1 MIICAIRL
9 GKQVFLR
16 SCLVGDDLQELHLD
30 LGLSGACRSEL
41 LVLDELTLQLL
52 QLQAHAEQQVI
63 VC

>member
-1 MIICAIRL
+1 MLICAIRL
-9 GKQVFLR
+9 GKRVFLR

-30 LGLSGACRSEL
+30 LGLSTACRGEL